1 MTALSYCRV
10 TVAESGAL
18 LADRVRAAHT
28 HWTRLRGLLG
38 TRHLEPSGGLWL
50 APCRQ
55 VHMIG
60 MQYAIDVVF
69 LDDNL
74 RVVRT
79 VTDLPPWRISPK
91 VDDATS
97 VLELPA
103 GRIAALGVASGDRL
117 TIDTASS
124 RSAAGSSTIAT
135 AFINVLLAAI
145 FALFAAVHFSN
156 GMSTGQWLTL
166 GPIVLQETALVT
178 VFLTRRRTNAVATER
193 TAWLAAIVGT
203 FLPLAL
209 RPSDPVGVVALGAP
223 VQCIG
228 VVLALLALT
237 SLGRS
242 FGLVPAHRG
251 IQTDGLYSFIRHPM
265 YAGHLIGYLGYVIS
279 YPSPRNAVI
288 VLVTAI
294 AINVRVLYEERLL
307 GRDPVY
313 AAYLHRVAWR
323 FLPHLY

>member
-1 MTALSYCRV
+1 MTALSYCKV
-10 TVAESGAL
+10 TIAESGAL

-38 TRHLEPSGGLWL
+38 TRTLEPRGGLWL

-60 MQYAIDVVF
+60 MQYAIDVAF
-69 LDDNL
+69 LDDDL
-74 RVVRT
+74 RVVQT
-79 VTDLPPWRISPK
+79 VAELPPWRISPK

-103 GRIAALGVASGDRL
+103 GRLAALGVASGARL
-117 TIDTASS
+117 AIDATGAKSAAASS
-124 RSAAGSSTIAT
+124 SLAA
-135 AFINVLLAAI
+135 AFVNLLLAST
-145 FALFAAVHFSN
+145 FAFFAAVHLSV
-156 GMSTGQWLTL
+156 GMSTGRWLTL
-166 GPIVLQETALVT
+166 GPIVLQETALVA
-178 VFLTRRRTNAVATER
+178 VFLMRRRTNAVATER
-193 TAWLAAIVGT
+193 TAWLAAVIGT
-203 FLPLAL
+203 FVPLLL
-209 RPSDPVGVVALGAP
+209 RPADPVGWVALGAP
-223 VQCIG
+223 IQCTG
-228 VVLALLALT
+228 VLLALLALT

-265 YAGHLIGYLGYVIS
+265 YAAHLVGYLGYVIS

-288 VLVTAI
+288 LLATAI

-313 AAYLHRVAWR
+313 AAYLQRVAWR